1 MSRRRSLASQP
12 GDPVI
17 NIRQVGITVELGIRG
32 EVDMA
37 SVATL
42 REQLSRALANKPEI
56 LIVDLRAV
64 TFIDSSGLHALLSAR
79 SRAVATGTALVVI
92 RPTGPRRPRLHAYWA
107 RHHLSRC
114 RGSDAS
120 AGSGADAYGYG
131 LAAVSTLCAAPPAD
145 AEPPMKIAV
154 AALSVGND
162 PRLLELAS

>member
-1 MSRRRSLASQP
+1 
-12 GDPVI
+12 VI

-92 RPTGPRRPRLHAYWA
+92 RPTGP
-107 RHHLSRC
+107 
-114 RGSDAS
+114 
-120 AGSGADAYGYG
+120 ADRVFTLTG
-131 LAAVSTLCAAPPAD
+131 LDTIFPDVEAAMHPPGQ
-145 AEPPMKIAV
+145 EPMHTGTDWP
-154 AALSVGND
+154 
-162 PRLLELAS
+162 P